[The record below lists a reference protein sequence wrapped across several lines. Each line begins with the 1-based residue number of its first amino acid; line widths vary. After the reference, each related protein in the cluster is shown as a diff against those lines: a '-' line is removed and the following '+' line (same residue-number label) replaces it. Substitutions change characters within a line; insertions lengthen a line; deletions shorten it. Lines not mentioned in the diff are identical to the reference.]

1 MLSTTSFKHTRVGPS
16 GSQVNVLS
24 SLMSRHQTLSP
35 LRPLLSPY
43 MPASLM
49 KTPKK
54 FQNKKQSPKNN
65 HTRFFFSCPSSSSE
79 STTSPHIG
87 PQMAKTAA
95 ISTPTRSFSSSAL
108 ANLLPVTP
116 SPHAPDA
123 PDAPLRRQGPSHPR
137 FAALQTRD
145 WVRPP
150 VPLTPLTRRLQF
162 AAVYRRI
169 AAPAHSPSSS
179 HCSVPADHHGDLAL
193 YSPLV
198 FSSSACSRSPS
209 LANELPDDLCS
220 DRSGLI
226 SYNQFVAN
234 HFSKQAKRQ
243 AKVEG
248 WLLDSHS
255 PFSCESAVVSPL
267 ASSVADSWSARSTSI
282 ATVSSGSPLAYR
294 LPVLKRGHTLLG
306 ALAGKR
312 TWRLDSVDKEAFLNA
327 LHRDDPHNL
336 LQTPDNVARTA
347 SFHKW
352 IADIPTPDIPSVVQ
366 PHRSPS
372 LSPSL
377 FSDSPFSSASLAEEA
392 SPPLSPSP
400 MPPSP
405 SPSGSSDSFAFLY
418 ESSPLASPSPRRLP
432 AASIRSEQT
441 CSPVAKS
448 PKSPTLTDALAKL
461 KALVEAGP
469 PSPIARSPTPIT
481 RSPTPITRSPTPIAR
496 SPSIV
501 TRSPS
506 PSPSPIPP
514 PVAATVDNHLVLSAP
529 IRSLKRKL
537 PQDASPPPRR
547 TRPAVTRFE
556 PPTPV
561 FHFAPTLPESLPSFP
576 IVLPAMPGAFPTDMP
591 TDLHLEPTPV
601 TRSPA
606 SSSVSWKA
614 VAGIAA
620 GAFALGL
627 VVSRYLF

>member
-1 MLSTTSFKHTRVGPS
+1 MLPTTPIKHTCVGS
-16 GSQVNVLS
+16 FESQVNVLS
-24 SLMSRHQTLSP
+24 PLTPRHHTFSSYRPSSSP
-35 LRPLLSPY
+35 HI
-43 MPASLM
+43 PASLM

-54 FQNKKQSPKNN
+54 FQNKKQSPKNI
-65 HTRFFFSCPSSSSE
+65 HTRFFLPPRPSSSE

-87 PQMAKTAA
+87 PQMAKTA
-95 ISTPTRSFSSSAL
+95 ISTPTRSFLSSAL

-116 SPHAPDA
+116 SPNA

-162 AAVYRRI
+162 AAVYRRL
-169 AAPAHSPSSS
+169 AASTHSPSSS
-179 HCSVPADHHGDLAL
+179 PFSIPEDNRADLAP

-198 FSSSACSRSPS
+198 FSSSACSSPPHS
-209 LANELPDDLCS
+209 LANQLPDDLCS

-226 SYNQFVAN
+226 SFNQFVDRHN
-234 HFSKQAKRQ
+234 EKQAAVGRW
-243 AKVEG
+243 VDG
-248 WLLDSHS
+248 THS
-255 PFSCESAVVSPL
+255 PFSCESAVVSPP
-267 ASSVADSWSARSTSI
+267 ASSVTDSWSARSTSI

-294 LPVLKRGHTLLG
+294 LPVLQREHTLLG

-312 TWRLDSVDKEAFLNA
+312 VWRFSSTDKAAYLNG

-352 IADIPTPDIPSVVQ
+352 IADIPTPDIPSPIH
-366 PHRSPS
+366 PHPGPS

-377 FSDSPFSSASLAEEA
+377 FSSSPLSSHSLFEETSA
-392 SPPLSPSP
+392 RSSPSP
-400 MPPSP
+400 MSP
-405 SPSGSSDSFAFLY
+405 SPLQSSDSLAFR
-418 ESSPLASPSPRRLP
+418 SQPSLASPSPRRSP
-432 AASIRSEQT
+432 AASIRSEQA
-441 CSPVAKS
+441 SAPLVKS
-448 PKSPTLTDALAKL
+448 PPSPTLTDALAKL

-469 PSPIARSPTPIT
+469 PSPVARSPTPV
-481 RSPTPITRSPTPIAR
+481 AL
-496 SPSIV
+496 SPSPV
-501 TRSPS
+501 ARCPSVVARSPS
-506 PSPSPIPP
+506 PSPSPIPS
-514 PVAATVDNHLVLSAP
+514 PVAATVNARLVLSP
-529 IRSLKRKL
+529 PTRSLKRKL

-576 IVLPAMPGAFPTDMP
+576 IVLPAMPGAFPTDDMP

-601 TRSPA
+601 TRSST